1 MLAVGPGDDRAVG
14 ELEGHEGTGPDRAGP
29 TGVDGPEEPLA
40 SGSRGG
46 SLGYGEGAVGGV
58 VDTVEGGAQPRE
70 SIYCLYIY
78 IISGGK
84 TGYIHTFYWNNVSK
98 KYSGRNEFD
107 MKNQIG
113 EPPFHYWAY
122 RVSISALPANGRP
135 TTAFYRIWAYC
146 KAHIN
151 WACNRPINPN

>member
-78 IISGGK
+78 IYYFGRKNRI
-84 TGYIHTFYWNNVSK
+84 
-98 KYSGRNEFD
+98 YSHVLLE
-107 MKNQIG
+107 
-113 EPPFHYWAY
+113 
-122 RVSISALPANGRP
+122 
-135 TTAFYRIWAYC
+135 
-146 KAHIN
+146 
-151 WACNRPINPN
+151 

>member
-78 IISGGK
+78 ILFREEKQDIFTRFIG
-84 TGYIHTFYWNNVSK
+84 IMFR
-98 KYSGRNEFD
+98 RNIQD
-107 MKNQIG
+107 VM
-113 EPPFHYWAY
+113 
-122 RVSISALPANGRP
+122 SL
-135 TTAFYRIWAYC
+135 T
-146 KAHIN
+146 
-151 WACNRPINPN
+151 